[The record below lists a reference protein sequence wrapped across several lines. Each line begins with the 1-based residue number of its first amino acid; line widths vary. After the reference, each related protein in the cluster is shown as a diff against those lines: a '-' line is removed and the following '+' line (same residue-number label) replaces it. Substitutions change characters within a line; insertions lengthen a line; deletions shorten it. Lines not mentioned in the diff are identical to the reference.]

1 MNDSATSPTHSAEL
15 RRLPPAD
22 AHDLLAA
29 GRAVLADVRDL
40 PLYQNSHPR
49 GAVSLPIATVPASSG
64 RLPAGFSVPDDALLI
79 LYCA

>member
-1 MNDSATSPTHSAEL
+1 MNHSATSPLPSAEP
-15 RRLPPAD
+15 RRIPPAE

-29 GRAVLADVRDL
+29 GRAVLADVRDA

-49 GAVSLPIATVPASSG
+49 GAVSLPLAAIQAAGG
-64 RLPAGFSVPDDALLI
+64 RLPAGFAAPDDALLI